1 MSYINGMSQCNVKA
15 LEYKTKKKKEGIFIK
30 HKKSQIET
38 QFILRYLK
46 KNFKTINYFSNPKR
60 VK

>member
-1 MSYINGMSQCNVKA
+1 MSQCNVKA

-38 QFILRYLK
+38 
-46 KNFKTINYFSNPKR
+46 
-60 VK
+60 